1 MNNYGIL
8 SGLLLGLSS
17 GIACLGIC
25 SPYLVPFLLAEK
37 RTVAQNG
44 FIILEYLAGRL
55 IAYIVTGA
63 LAGAAGQYISGFK
76 ISGRITGAFLIV
88 TALLLV
94 FYSVSS
100 AGFFEFRPA
109 KNITS
114 RVPFFAGVVNG
125 FNICPP
131 FVTASVYAVSLHSV
145 IKGAGFFMLFFLGT
159 SVYVLPLIFTGLV
172 SRFER
177 ARNAGK
183 IAGMLAGALILVEG
197 IMQVIR

>member
-1 MNNYGIL
+1 MQSEIF
-8 SGLLLGLSS
+8 SALLLGLSS
-17 GIACLGIC
+17 GVACLGIC

-37 RTVAQNG
+37 RTTLQNG
-44 FIILEYLAGRL
+44 FIILEYLGGRL

-63 LAGAAGQYISGFK
+63 LAGAAGQYLSGFK
-76 ISGRITGAFLIV
+76 ISDKVSGALMII
-88 TALLLV
+88 TALLLI
-94 FYSVSS
+94 FYSISA
-100 AGFFEFRPA
+100 AGFFEIRLA

-131 FVTASVYAVSLHSV
+131 FVTAAAYAISLHSV
-145 IKGAGFFMLFFLGT
+145 LKGAGFFMLFFMGT

-183 IAGMLAGALILVEG
+183 IAGILAGALILVQG
-197 IMQVIR
+197 IMQIVK